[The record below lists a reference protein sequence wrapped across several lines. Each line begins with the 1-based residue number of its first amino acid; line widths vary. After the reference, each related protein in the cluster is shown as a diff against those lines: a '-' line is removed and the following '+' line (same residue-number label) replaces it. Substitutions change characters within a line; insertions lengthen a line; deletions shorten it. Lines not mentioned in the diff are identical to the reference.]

1 MNDAA
6 DDDRR
11 WLTRLGAAEWVRAG
25 LAELT
30 RTSASSDPRALVAGA
45 KRAAGMGLNGFLS
58 VEFRPSWGRS
68 YVEHLRAA
76 AVDETVPA
84 LVRDRCTRIL
94 GAEPPAGPIVQLRS
108 KRAEAE
114 LAEAVKDV
122 LAWAYGEVVKATP
135 AGPAEADPAAEP
147 EPTE

>member
-1 MNDAA
+1 MEDAA
-6 DDDRR
+6 EDDRS

-25 LAELT
+25 LAELA
-30 RTSASSDPRALVAGA
+30 RTSTSADPRALVAGA
-45 KRAAGMGLNGFLS
+45 KRAAGMGLNGFLC

-76 AVDETVPA
+76 AVDEAVPA
-84 LVRDRCTRIL
+84 LVRERCARIL
-94 GAEPPAGPIVQLRS
+94 EAEPPAGTIVQIRS

-122 LAWAYGEVVKATP
+122 IAWAYGEVVKATP
-135 AGPAEADPAAEP
+135 AAPAESLADDEP
-147 EPTE
+147 RE